1 MLGHSS
7 PRLCLG
13 SGSMCPRH
21 VRIHPSP
28 ISMEL
33 DPGRLLEIVGW
44 CPEVIVTC
52 ACVDSIPGPPPDPFG
67 TFARRGSPSFPAPS
81 SNATLVQRRDPF
93 SHTLTPAFSPISQR
107 SLLLRIRGSR
117 LPFHRHFRGHRPRW
131 NWMNF
136 VASKRTRLQSSLLPA
151 DATHRQLPRSDT
163 EREGDETVHAPSDW
177 SVWIRTSDRSTR
189 TPPAPSCL
197 VVVWPDEGGWNAR
210 DVGLGSWRKDWE
222 R

>member
-13 SGSMCPRH
+13 SGSICPRH

-67 TFARRGSPSFPAPS
+67 TFARRGSPSFPPPS
-81 SNATLVQRRDPF
+81 SNATPVQRRDPF
-93 SHTLTPAFSPISQR
+93 SHVLTPAFSPISYG
-107 SLLLRIRGSR
+107 SLLRRIRGSR

-151 DATHRQLPRSDT
+151 DATRRQPPSSDI
-163 EREGDETVHAPSDW
+163 EREGDETPHAPSDW
-177 SVWIRTSDRSTR
+177 SVRIRTSDRSTR
-189 TPPAPSCL
+189 TPPAPLCL
-197 VVVWPDEGGWNAR
+197 VVVWPDEGGWSAR
-210 DVGLGSWRKDWE
+210 GVVLGSWRKDWE

>member
-1 MLGHSS
+1 
-7 PRLCLG
+7 
-13 SGSMCPRH
+13 MCPRH

-52 ACVDSIPGPPPDPFG
+52 ACVDSIPGPPPDPLG
-67 TFARRGSPSFPAPS
+67 TIARRGPPSFSHPS
-81 SNATLVQRRDPF
+81 SNATPLQRRDPF
-93 SHTLTPAFSPISQR
+93 SRALTPAFSGISR
-107 SLLLRIRGSR
+107 GSLLLRIRGSR

-136 VASKRTRLQSSLLPA
+136 VASKRTRLQPSLLPA
-151 DATHRQLPRSDT
+151 DATNRHPPSSDT
-163 EREGDETVHAPSDW
+163 EREGDETPHAHSDW
-177 SVWIRTSDRSTR
+177 SVRIRTSDRSTR
-189 TPPAPSCL
+189 TSPAPSCL
-197 VVVWPDEGGWNAR
+197 VVVVWPDEGGWNAR